1 MTNCHINIDMYCGRG
16 FSVICRFC
24 VEPCCLCMCM
34 VCECTCMLALACVG
48 RSKDSFP
55 ESALAFHVCLETR
68 TLLCLAA
75 VVLRAGEWACGSS
88 CLCFMFFC
96 HCIRVAGAHLCI
108 PFLDGFQ
115 ECKLR
120 LARQVLLPTKL
131 SP

>member
-1 MTNCHINIDMYCGRG
+1 MEKQVTNCHINIDMYCGRG
-16 FSVICRFC
+16 SSVICRFC
-24 VEPCCLCMCM
+24 VEPCCLCMC
-34 VCECTCMLALACVG
+34 TRMLALACMG
-48 RSKDSFP
+48 KSKDNFP

-75 VVLRAGEWACGSS
+75 VVLHAGERACGSS

-96 HCIRVAGAHLCI
+96 RSIRIAGAHLCI
-108 PFLDGFQ
+108 PLLDGFQ